1 MKTLSLSPR
10 AAPMTKTLL
19 PTILAA
25 TWLATAEAAQA
36 QGLVAQTGAAKSGVG
51 YALFFLAVILGLVAI
66 CRPSG
71 RQWQYTEEELREQQ
85 AKRQGQKKGK

>member
-25 TWLATAEAAQA
+25 TWLATAEAAHVPEACVCHLEQRR
-36 QGLVAQTGAAKSGVG
+36 
-51 YALFFLAVILGLVAI
+51 LA
-66 CRPSG
+66 
-71 RQWQYTEEELREQQ
+71 
-85 AKRQGQKKGK
+85 